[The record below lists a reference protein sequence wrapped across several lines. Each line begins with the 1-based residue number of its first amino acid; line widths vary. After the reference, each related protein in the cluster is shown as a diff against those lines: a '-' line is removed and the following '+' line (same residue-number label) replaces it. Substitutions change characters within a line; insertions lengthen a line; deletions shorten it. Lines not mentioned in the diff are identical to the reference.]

1 MNLKFKN
8 IFSIFITILI
18 IFLLNSIVYA
28 EDANGVS
35 SYTPIR
41 GKVLKVIKEYEETQ
55 GQGKE
60 SEKLKVQNLQIE
72 ILEGDFKG
80 EKVSIDNH
88 VSPSKQNGTCYQNN
102 DEVLLILEPGGNGE
116 ISSVSIYQFA
126 RDKYLKYFLISF
138 CIIMILIGRWKGIK
152 SLLTLGI
159 TVFFIV
165 NVFLKYILKGYNPF
179 IVSIFVCICI
189 TTITFVIVSGIN
201 RKTISAILGTT
212 GGVMIAELI
221 AVFVGNLCKVNAI
234 SSEEAQTLLYSN
246 LNNPLNFKNIFFATV
261 LIGALGA
268 VMDVSMSISSSMSE
282 IREANRNISTAKLMK
297 SGMNIGRDIMGTMSN
312 TLVLAYASGATFL
325 ILSCMA
331 NGVTLLDMINQDMI
345 ACEIIKT
352 LSGSIGLIF
361 TIPLTVVISG
371 MLDK

>member
-8 IFSIFITILI
+8 VFVIFICAILIFS
-18 IFLLNSIVYA
+18 LNSIVSA
-28 EDANGVS
+28 EDNNGVS
-35 SYTPIR
+35 SYTPVR

-55 GQGKE
+55 GQGNE
-60 SEKLKVQNLQIE
+60 SEKLKVQDLQIE
-72 ILEGDFKG
+72 ILEGDYKG
-80 EKVSIDNH
+80 KKVSIDNH
-88 VSPSKQNGTCYQNN
+88 VSPSKQNGTLYENN
-102 DEVLLILEPGGNGE
+102 DEVLLILEPGKNGE
-116 ISSVSIYQFA
+116 LSSISIYQFA
-126 RDKYLKYFLISF
+126 RHKYLKNFLIFF
-138 CIIMILIGRWKGIK
+138 CIIMVLIGRWKGIK

-159 TVFFIV
+159 TIFFIV

-189 TTITFVIVSGIN
+189 TTITFIIVSGIN
-201 RKTISAILGTT
+201 RKTISSIVGTT
-212 GGVMIAELI
+212 GGVIVAELI
-221 AVFVGNLCKVNAI
+221 AIFVGNLCKVNAI
-234 SSEEAQTLLYSN
+234 SSEEAQVLLYSN
-246 LNNPLNFKNIFFATV
+246 LENPLNFKNIFFATV

-268 VMDVSMSISSSMSE
+268 VMDVSMSIASSMSE
-282 IREANRNISTAKLMK
+282 IRQANRNISTAKLMK

-361 TIPLTVVISG
+361 TIPFTVIISG
-371 MLDK
+371 MLDR